1 MKLTLKQFIFD
12 KRITA
17 IDVVDGYDLIINVYV
32 DGACYGLNIDLSNVP
47 GGTTLTKREDFNINE
62 NTLSIDNISIDMN
75 KTEMLG

>member
-1 MKLTLKQFIFD
+1 MKLTLKQFAFE

-32 DGACYGLNIDLSNVP
+32 DGACYGLNTDLSNVP
-47 GGTTLTKREDFNINE
+47 GGTPLTTREDFVVNGDL
-62 NTLSIDNISIDMN
+62 LSIDSVSIDMS

>member
-32 DGACYGLNIDLSNVP
+32 DDACYGLNIDLSNVP
-47 GGTTLTKREDFNINE
+47 GGTPLTTREDFSINE
-62 NTLSIDNISIDMN
+62 NTLSIDNISIDMS

>member
-1 MKLTLKQFIFD
+1 MKLTLKQFLFG

-17 IDVVDGYDLIINVYV
+17 IDLIDGCDLIINVYV

-47 GGTTLTKREDFNINE
+47 AGTPLTTREDFEIAGDI
-62 NTLSIDNISIDMN
+62 LSIDSISIDMS

>member
-32 DGACYGLNIDLSNVP
+32 DGTCYGLNIDLSNVP
-47 GGTTLTKREDFNINE
+47 GGTPLTTREDFSINE
-62 NTLSIDNISIDMN
+62 NTLSIDNMSIDMS
-75 KTEMLG
+75 KIEMLG